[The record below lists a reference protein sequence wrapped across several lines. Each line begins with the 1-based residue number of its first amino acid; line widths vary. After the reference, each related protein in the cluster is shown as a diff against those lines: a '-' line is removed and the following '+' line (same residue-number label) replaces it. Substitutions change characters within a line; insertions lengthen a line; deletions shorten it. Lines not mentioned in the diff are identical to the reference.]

1 VHNNTNLKYVQDH
14 IFMESKMLF
23 EPYCTAPK
31 SGGLMPYAAGHRNE
45 IKGKIIQS
53 ARWLFN
59 RHGLDNVSIAQI
71 MAGAGLTHGGFYS
84 YFKSKS
90 ELYTEVLGCF
100 FTDPN
105 WKSCWEGVEVD
116 LASADVGPQ
125 VVRAYLSR
133 QHFEDVENSCPMVA
147 LPTDV
152 SRSSAHAKRA
162 FENVFEAMVSV
173 LERSSAENGGPR
185 RARAQATAAL
195 CVGGMVVAR
204 AMLNRVRADELREA
218 CMSVALTLGGWRD
231 ESKLKNGKFKRSHSL
246 RGGKV

>member
-1 VHNNTNLKYVQDH
+1 
-14 IFMESKMLF
+14 
-23 EPYCTAPK
+23 
-31 SGGLMPYAAGHRNE
+31 MPYPAGHRNE
-45 IKGKIIQS
+45 VKGKIVES
-53 ARWLFN
+53 ARRLFN
-59 RHGLDNVSIAQI
+59 RHGFDNVSLTQI

-90 ELYTEVLGCF
+90 DLYTEVLGCF

-105 WKSCWEGVEVD
+105 WKSRWDGVEVD

-152 SRSSAHAKRA
+152 SRSGESAKRA
-162 FENVFEAMVSV
+162 FETVFQAMVGV
-173 LERSSAENGGPR
+173 LERASRERVSPR
-185 RARAQATAAL
+185 RMTAQATAAL

-204 AMLNRVRADELREA
+204 AMVNRAQADDLRDA
-218 CMSVALTLGGWRD
+218 CMAVALKLGGWD
-231 ESKLKNGKFKRSHSL
+231 KS
-246 RGGKV
+246 GGSQKANRNRKGSRRRVAR